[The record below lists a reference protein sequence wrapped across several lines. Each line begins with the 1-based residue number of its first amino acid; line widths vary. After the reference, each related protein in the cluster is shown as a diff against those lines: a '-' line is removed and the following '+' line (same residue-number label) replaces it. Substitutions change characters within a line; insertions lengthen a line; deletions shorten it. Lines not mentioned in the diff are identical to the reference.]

1 MTYEQPPMDD
11 TRIDVAALLSA
22 IVQKLPRILL
32 ITLGLL
38 VATFIVLLFQPR
50 MYESTSAIL
59 VEPRSSPY
67 VRASNEQAPSS
78 SGNEVGVVSSQIELL
93 KSRDTLLGV
102 IDALDLRSVAEFNGA
117 ASGFSPVA
125 MIMQVVGRRAV
136 TPNSVD
142 ENVLT
147 ALYDRLDV
155 AQERD
160 SRIISVTVST
170 TDPELSAR
178 IANAVASAHV
188 ARRAQLSISDTA
200 DASGWLRAEID
211 RLRVSVQQAES
222 AVANFRVENDLFTGQ
237 NNTSLLDQ
245 QLSNISSQITA
256 AQERKNTAASR
267 AALIRGL
274 IERGQPI
281 EGVADVRDSVVIQRL
296 SEEKARLQGER
307 AQRSATMLSNHPSIR
322 ALNAQIAELDSQL
335 RIEGARVADALEAEA
350 QIEADLAAS
359 LEADLARVKSSAS
372 LATRETVT
380 LDGLEREAK
389 AQRDLLE
396 AYLLRFNEASSRVDS
411 NSALPDVRVVSE
423 AAPSVTPASPKT
435 SFIMLAVGVVSVIVQ
450 VGAVAFG
457 ELMSGRALAPVVRRP
472 MATDTLEESPFDV
485 EELEP
490 EQRWEVEPEAGADDA
505 TGQSDATDDQPMDQ
519 VELVD
524 AVAQLDEMDEPALM
538 ADEAAPPEI
547 EPTREVAELPGR
559 AVEQPRSA
567 PEPQDVEHSSLAEPR
582 VDASSQYIRNLSV
595 DVPVPKRED
604 VAAGPV
610 PPASRD
616 NESEL
621 PPVPQQIWSPED
633 HAAERGMMHK
643 APATSE
649 IIRSADLVSDLVL
662 GRTHLLL
669 LADHFSGQASRM
681 LAEDLVGDAISRGL
695 SVALID
701 AGTGQRTAETGIS
714 DLSNGHA
721 GFGDVVQKSA
731 DNGFAEVTW
740 GTGTGV
746 NHRSS
751 RPATLVEALGDIYEV
766 VIVLTGRVG
775 GASTLDM
782 FVELGGRV
790 VLVAD
795 SDAELDSA
803 ESARQVLED
812 AGLTRV
818 EIAAL
823 AEPVAA

>member
-1 MTYEQPPMDD
+1 MTYEQPHLDD
-11 TRIDVAALLSA
+11 TRIDVGALFSA
-22 IVQKLPRILL
+22 IGRSLPRILL

-38 VATFIVLLFQPR
+38 VATFVVLLFQPR
-50 MYESTSAIL
+50 MYDSTSAIL

-67 VRASNEQAPSS
+67 VRASNEQAPAV

-102 IDALDLRSVAEFNGA
+102 IDALDLRSVPEFNGSS
-117 ASGFSPVA
+117 SGFSPVA
-125 MIMQVVGRRAV
+125 MVMQIAGRRAA
-136 TPNSVD
+136 TPDSID
-142 ENVLT
+142 ETVLK

-170 TDPELSAR
+170 TDPQLSAR

-200 DASGWLRAEID
+200 DASGWLREEID
-211 RLRVSVQQAES
+211 RLRVSVQEAES

-245 QLSNISSQITA
+245 ELSNISAQITA
-256 AQERKNTAASR
+256 AQERKNAAESR
-267 AALIRGL
+267 ATLIRGL
-274 IERGQPI
+274 IERNQPI

-307 AQRSATMLSNHPSIR
+307 AQRSATMLANHPSIR
-322 ALNAQIAELDSQL
+322 ALNAQIAELNNQISL
-335 RIEGARVADALEAEA
+335 EGTRVAAALEAEA

-359 LEADLARVKSSAS
+359 LQADLARAKSSAS

-380 LDGLEREAK
+380 LDSLEREAK

-396 AYLLRFNEASSRVDS
+396 AYLLRFNEASSRVDT

-423 AAPSVTPASPKT
+423 AAPAVTAASPNT
-435 SFIMLAVGVVSVIVQ
+435 SFIMLSVGIVSVLVQ
-450 VGAVAFG
+450 VGAVTFG
-457 ELMSGRALAPVVRRP
+457 ELMSGRALVPVARRP
-472 MATDTLEESPFDV
+472 LATDELEEAPFHA

-490 EQRWEVEPEAGADDA
+490 EQRWEDDVQAGEMTPE
-505 TGQSDATDDQPMDQ
+505 
-519 VELVD
+519 
-524 AVAQLDEMDEPALM
+524 
-538 ADEAAPPEI
+538 PEI
-547 EPTREVAELPGR
+547 EAEYRNGGETALAE
-559 AVEQPRSA
+559 AVDDLDGQVYDDANPSDSLLDDDADVTAPEQVDPSSIETADLAEQYPSEQPSSA
-567 PEPQDVEHSSLAEPR
+567 A
-582 VDASSQYIRNLSV
+582 ASQFIRNL
-595 DVPVPKRED
+595 
-604 VAAGPV
+604 AAATSATRADRQ
-610 PPASRD
+610 PASPSAM
-616 NESEL
+616 SEDTAM
-621 PPVPQQIWSPED
+621 PPPPPISASIRPEAAAPQRRRAST
-633 HAAERGMMHK
+633 ASSRV
-643 APATSE
+643 
-649 IIRSADLVSDLVL
+649 IRSADLVSDFVL

-669 LADHFSGQASRM
+669 LADHLSGQASRTM
-681 LAEDLVGDAISRGL
+681 AEDLVGDAISRGL

-701 AGTGQRTAETGIS
+701 AGTGQRTAEVGIS
-714 DLSNGHA
+714 DLSGGYA

-740 GTGTGV
+740 GTLAGIDT
-746 NHRSS
+746 RSS

-766 VIVLTGRVG
+766 VVVLTGRVG

-782 FVELGGRV
+782 FLELGGRV

-795 SDAELDSA
+795 SEAEIESA
-803 ESARQVLED
+803 EQARRELREG
-812 AGLTRV
+812 GLQQV